1 MLSVFFKDSIPFYA
15 FYLITIFWILEFI
28 YFPSKNKSSKKIEKK
43 TFFRI
48 LLSILFTIFMNI
60 IMLLSFDFF
69 YNPLYLQIIS
79 LILYFFGLCLRLS
92 SLFFLG
98 SNFSR
103 NLSINENQKLVSNG
117 PFRYLRHPSYLG
129 LYLLTICV
137 PLFFGNLILFIF
149 ALIYMFYA
157 IKKRIEIEEM
167 LLEKMFGHE
176 YIVWK
181 KKRFIF
187 IPFIY

>member
-48 LLSILFTIFMNI
+48 LFSILFTIFMNI

-92 SLFFLG
+92 SLFFLEDFLFLCQWG
-98 SNFSR
+98 FLLSDLFLLLDLWLSDFLLWLFFEFSR
-103 NLSINENQKLVSNG
+103 VSNI
-117 PFRYLRHPSYLG
+117 SQ
-129 LYLLTICV
+129 
-137 PLFFGNLILFIF
+137 
-149 ALIYMFYA
+149 
-157 IKKRIEIEEM
+157 
-167 LLEKMFGHE
+167 
-176 YIVWK
+176 
-181 KKRFIF
+181 
-187 IPFIY
+187 

>member
-1 MLSVFFKDSIPFYA
+1 MLSVFFKDSLPFYA

-48 LLSILFTIFMNI
+48 LFSILFTIFMNI

-117 PFRYLRHPSYLG
+117 PFKYLRHPSYLG

-137 PLFFGNLILFIF
+137 PLFFGNLILSQWFIGIRIIDNSNCCRTNMENRLGKKM
-149 ALIYMFYA
+149 LIPVLHKNCYSAGNM
-157 IKKRIEIEEM
+157 I
-167 LLEKMFGHE
+167 
-176 YIVWK
+176 
-181 KKRFIF
+181 
-187 IPFIY
+187 